1 MGTTTMDLGS
11 SVEHVN
17 SETWYLVYSQFQVYF
32 IVDYATLSIIF
43 V

>member
-17 SETWYLVYSQFQVYF
+17 SEMWYLVYSRFRVYF